1 MKKYSDIEGDGGSRI
16 VEQVT
21 EMAAGLSRRMEKIRH
36 QVAIVSGKGGVGKS
50 VVTANIA
57 TTMAANGHRVGVLD
71 ADINGS
77 SIPHLLGVKES
88 EPERGKDGISPLT
101 GINGIK
107 VMSIDFMLDSRETS
121 VKWEGPAQSHAWI
134 GAIEAT
140 ALRELLA
147 DTEWGELDYLFIDTP
162 PVLSHVNDL
171 SGFLPGLSG
180 ALLVTIP
187 SEISYKIVLKTIA
200 RVKELGIPIIGL
212 VENMKGYAC
221 VHCGGHNKLFEGD
234 DMEEAVSYMVPYLG
248 AVPFA
253 DSSRLVEDA
262 VAGPLHEAFVGIC
275 EKAFGD
281 AARKKSNEG
290 EMI

>member
-21 EMAAGLSRRMEKIRH
+21 EMVASLNRRMEKVRH

-57 TTMAANGHRVGVLD
+57 ATMAGNGYRVGVLD

-77 SIPHLLGVKES
+77 SIPHLLGVKEG

-107 VMSIDFMLDSRETS
+107 VMSIDFMLDGR
-121 VKWEGPAQSHAWI
+121 EGPAQSHAWT
-134 GAIEAT
+134 GPIEAT

-162 PVLSHVNDL
+162 PVLSRVNDL
-171 SGFLPGLSG
+171 SGFLPGLGG

-248 AVPFA
+248 AIPFA
-253 DSSRLVEDA
+253 DSSRLVEDTA
-262 VAGPLHEAFVGIC
+262 AGPLYEAFAGIC
-275 EKAFGD
+275 EKAFSD
-281 AARKKSNEG
+281 AAYKKE
-290 EMI
+290 

>member
-1 MKKYSDIEGDGGSRI
+1 MKKYSDLEGDGGSGI
-16 VEQVT
+16 VEQVA
-21 EMAAGLSRRMEKIRH
+21 EMAAGVNRRMEKIRH

-57 TTMAANGHRVGVLD
+57 ATMAGNGYRVGVLD

-107 VMSIDFMLDSRETS
+107 VMSIDFMLDGR
-121 VKWEGPAQSHAWI
+121 EGPAQSHTWI
-134 GAIEAT
+134 GPIEAT

-162 PVLSHVNDL
+162 PVLSRVNDL

-234 DMEEAVSYMVPYLG
+234 DMKEAISYMVPYLG
-248 AVPFA
+248 AIPFA

-262 VAGPLHEAFVGIC
+262 AAGPLHEAFVGIC

-290 EMI
+290 EMR